1 MITTDTIQEFFAYS
15 SNNETNQIFISE
27 KDLVFCFGLFLHKK
41 FPDATIKFE
50 FPFTIAYSYN
60 SKVVKVKDK
69 DKLKSGYLDLY
80 VNLNN
85 KVYGFEFKYKTK
97 EMSVQSKFLSFK
109 LKNQGAQDLLRFE
122 FRKDIHRLEY
132 LKKTSIKE
140 NPKIDVGF
148 AVLLSNDSTLYYNKD
163 KETAD
168 KELRFSDEKSIQG
181 GSFKWYP
188 KDKNASWLKEPKFTM
203 DLNLRNEGYTIKW
216 NTYIEYKINP
226 NSKNC
231 IFKYCIVEV

>member
-1 MITTDTIQEFFAYS
+1 MITTDTIQEFFDYS

-60 SKVVKVKDK
+60 SKVVNVKDK
-69 DKLKSGYLDLY
+69 DKCKSGYLDLY
-80 VNLNN
+80 VILNE
-85 KVYGFEFKYKTK
+85 KTYGFEFKYKTK
-97 EMSVQSKFLSFK
+97 EMSVQNDLLSFK

-132 LKKTSIKE
+132 LKQNTNK
-140 NPKIDVGF
+140 PKIDIGF
-148 AVLLSNDSTLYYNKD
+148 AILLSNDNTLYNNEE

-168 KELRFSDEKSIQG
+168 IELRFSDEIPIQG
-181 GSFKWYP
+181 GSFNWHP

-203 DLNLRNEGYTIKW
+203 DLKLRTEGYEIKW
-216 NTYIEYKINP
+216 YKYIEYQNNL
-226 NSKNC
+226 NSMNC
-231 IFKYCIVEV
+231 TFKYCMVKV